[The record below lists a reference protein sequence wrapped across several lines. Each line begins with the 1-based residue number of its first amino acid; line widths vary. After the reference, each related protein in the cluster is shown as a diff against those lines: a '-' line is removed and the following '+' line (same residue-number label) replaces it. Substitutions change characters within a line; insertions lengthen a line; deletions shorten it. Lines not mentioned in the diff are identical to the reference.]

1 MKLLIQL
8 RTATEMASYEGCALA
23 LTLAT
28 FGHEVQLYLD
38 APVFGLLMQ
47 PKSRLHGMIQSLELY
62 DMPPA
67 WLPYFLV
74 EDIANSIANVTELGG
89 ELLTEVKEAGKDKYV
104 VVKDPAGAV
113 CSLYQKG

>member
-8 RTATEMASYEGCALA
+8 RTPTEMASYEGCALA

-47 PKSRLHGMIQSLELY
+47 PTSRLHGMIQSLELY
-62 DMPPA
+62 DMPAA
-67 WLPYFLV
+67 WLPDDVFSGWITAMLPNELATQLIFV
-74 EDIANSIANVTELGG
+74 PEVINSQDFEQI
-89 ELLTEVKEAGKDKYV
+89 LTF
-104 VVKDPAGAV
+104 
-113 CSLYQKG
+113 

>member
-8 RTATEMASYEGCALA
+8 RTATEIASYEGCALA

-62 DMPPA
+62 DIPPA
-67 WLPYFLV
+67 WLPDDVF
-74 EDIANSIANVTELGG
+74 SGWVTGMLPNDLAAQLMLIPEVIDSRDFAQI
-89 ELLTEVKEAGKDKYV
+89 LTF
-104 VVKDPAGAV
+104 
-113 CSLYQKG
+113 

>member
-8 RTATEMASYEGCALA
+8 RTPTEMASYEGCALA

-28 FGHEVQLYLD
+28 FGHQVQLYLD

-62 DMPPA
+62 DMPAA
-67 WLPYFLV
+67 WLPNDVFSGWLTGMV
-74 EDIANSIANVTELGG
+74 PLDLASQLMLIPEVVNSQDFEQI
-89 ELLTEVKEAGKDKYV
+89 LTF
-104 VVKDPAGAV
+104 
-113 CSLYQKG
+113 

>member
-62 DMPPA
+62 DMSAA
-67 WLPYFLV
+67 WLPDDVFSGWLIGMIPADLASQLTLIP
-74 EDIANSIANVTELGG
+74 ETIDANDFEQI
-89 ELLTEVKEAGKDKYV
+89 LTF
-104 VVKDPAGAV
+104 
-113 CSLYQKG
+113 

>member
-8 RTATEMASYEGCALA
+8 RTDSEMVSYEGCALA

-28 FGHEVQLYLD
+28 FGHDVQLYLD

-62 DMPPA
+62 DMPAA
-67 WLPYFLV
+67 WLPDDVFSGWLTGMV
-74 EDIANSIANVTELGG
+74 PNDLAKQLTFIPEVVNSQDFEQI
-89 ELLTEVKEAGKDKYV
+89 LTF
-104 VVKDPAGAV
+104 
-113 CSLYQKG
+113 

>member
-8 RTATEMASYEGCALA
+8 LTPTEMASYEGCALA

-47 PKSRLHGMIQSLELY
+47 PASRLHGMIQSLELY
-62 DMPPA
+62 DLPAA
-67 WLPYFLV
+67 WLPDDVF
-74 EDIANSIANVTELGG
+74 SGWVTGMLPID
-89 ELLTEVKEAGKDKYV
+89 LASQLTLIPEVVNASDFEQI
-104 VVKDPAGAV
+104 
-113 CSLYQKG
+113 LRF

>member
-8 RTATEMASYEGCALA
+8 LTPTEMASYEGCALA

-47 PKSRLHGMIQSLELY
+47 PASRLHGMIQSLELY
-62 DMPPA
+62 DMPAA
-67 WLPYFLV
+67 WLPDDVL
-74 EDIANSIANVTELGG
+74 SGWVTGMLPID
-89 ELLTEVKEAGKDKYV
+89 LASQLTLIPEVVNASDFEQI
-104 VVKDPAGAV
+104 
-113 CSLYQKG
+113 LRF